1 VRQLIQQLQTED
13 DANTILTQNP
23 VSSPEYAKNKS
34 KFINAHQVYHY
45 IIDHRDKEDDDVVK
59 GGLRNE
65 TSVQE
70 VAAW

>member
-1 VRQLIQQLQTED
+1 MPIRSIT
-13 DANTILTQNP
+13 
-23 VSSPEYAKNKS
+23 
-34 KFINAHQVYHY
+34 
-45 IIDHRDKEDDDVVK
+45 DHRDKEDDDVVK